1 MYLACEYCVVFV
13 MFYTRSRNLPV
24 PMDAAVAT
32 TDVHFHAFIIN
43 KSLILHDVN
52 TPASRCLMPSTAA
65 DKKLVHT
72 NCLWPLLS

>member
-1 MYLACEYCVVFV
+1 
-13 MFYTRSRNLPV
+13 
-24 PMDAAVAT
+24 MDAAVAT